1 MSKRNGSG
9 NHSETRKPNFLA
21 RLRGNT
27 SGNTLAIVGAALI
40 PLTAMI
46 GSGVDM
52 SRAYMAK
59 TRLQSACDSAALAG
73 RRVLVNDTL
82 DDNAIAEARRY
93 FNFNFPQ
100 EIYQTATFTP
110 TVTRPATGTVR
121 VTASTTIPTA
131 VMRIFGFTTL
141 PLSVTCD
148 ASMNF
153 VNTDIVLVLDV
164 TRSMFCTPEE
174 SGLCGR
180 TSEIP
185 ESRIVALR
193 DAVTA
198 LYEEL
203 EPMQAQLESQGRRLR
218 IAVVPF
224 AATVNVGHLIED
236 VNTDWIRSTAP
247 YETRTARYNTPT
259 YVGSLG
265 TPEAPVQQIYS
276 SGASITQAKCD
287 LYGQNISFTSPTFNA
302 SATTGGGPAPA
313 ATWQRSFSN
322 QEAAGTDWGWPGA
335 PDNTSGGADTTRSC
349 RRFYVETDTTY
360 VTRYRYSSEQWE
372 NEDINVSGLKDRG
385 ATVSRVTNN
394 GGTVPTN
401 TWRDPFEV
409 AADANNVNASTNI
422 TTTPVSWAGC
432 IEERDTVTSIT
443 ASQTS
448 LSIPSGAN
456 DLNIDLVPTNDNERW
471 RMFLPQLTWV
481 RTANSVTETD
491 SGDVTWR
498 GTAGDVFSACPTE
511 AKRLQAWTAD
521 TLDTYIASLVPDGST
536 YHDIGM
542 IWGARFISNA
552 GIFADSPDIFNNAAV
567 SRHIIYMTDGQLMTY
582 INAYS
587 AYGIEQNSE
596 RITGIHNA
604 TNDERNG
611 RHTKRFSMACQA
623 ARAKASVWVVAF
635 ATTPDASMSGCASNA
650 NQFFSATNRDQL
662 ITRFREIGANI
673 GALRLTQ

>member
-1 MSKRNGSG
+1 MFNRNGCG
-9 NHSETRKPNFLA
+9 NHSENRKQSFLA
-21 RLRGNT
+21 RLRDNT

-100 EIYQTATFTP
+100 GIYQTAAFTP
-110 TVTRPATGTVR
+110 TVTRPATGTFR
-121 VTASTTIPTA
+121 VAASTTIPTA

-164 TRSMFCTPEE
+164 TRSMFCTPAE

-203 EPMQAQLESQGRRLR
+203 EPMQTQLESQGLRLR

-224 AATVNVGHLIED
+224 ASTVNVGHLIAD
-236 VNTDWIRSTAP
+236 VNPAWIRNDNE
-247 YETRTARYNTPT
+247 YQTRLGIYNTPT

-265 TPEAPVQQIYS
+265 TPEAPVQQIFN
-276 SGASITQAKCD
+276 SGAGITQARCD
-287 LYGQNISFTSPTFNA
+287 LYGQNVSFGSGLFTASP
-302 SATTGGGPAPA
+302 TTGGGPAPA

-322 QEAAGTDWGWPGA
+322 NEAAGTDWGWTGA
-335 PDNTSGGADTTRSC
+335 ADNNSSTDGTRSC
-349 RRFYVETDTTY
+349 RRYYVETDTTY
-360 VTRYRYSSEQWE
+360 ETRYRYTSERWE
-372 NEDINVSGLKDRG
+372 PENINTASLKTRG
-385 ATVSRVTNN
+385 ATMSRVTNN

-401 TWRDPFEV
+401 TPRDPFEV

-432 IEERDTVTSIT
+432 IEERETVPTITS
-443 ASQTS
+443 SQTS
-448 LSIPSGAN
+448 LTVPSGAN
-456 DLNIDLVPTNDNERW
+456 DLNINLVPTNDNERW
-471 RMFLPQLTWV
+471 RMFLPQLTWL
-481 RTANSVTETD
+481 RPAGNASTTT
-491 SGDVTWR
+491 SGNVTWR
-498 GTAGDVFSACPTE
+498 GTAGDVFAACPVE

-521 TLDTYIASLVPDGST
+521 TLDTYIASLVPDGAT

-542 IWGARFISNA
+542 IWGARFISPS
-552 GIFADSPDIFNNAAV
+552 GIFADSPGTFNNSQV

-582 INAYS
+582 EEAYS
-587 AYGIEQNSE
+587 AYGIEQNQG
-596 RITGIHNA
+596 RITGVTNA
-604 TNDERNG
+604 TDTERNG
-611 RHTKRFSMACQA
+611 RHTKRFQMACQA
-623 ARAKASVWVVAF
+623 ARQNGASIWLVAF
-635 ATTPDASMSGCASNA
+635 ATATDASMSSCASNP
-650 NQFFSATNRDQL
+650 NQFFAASNRDQL
-662 ITRFREIGANI
+662 VARFREIGSNI

>member
-1 MSKRNGSG
+1 MFNRNRCG
-9 NHSETRKPNFLA
+9 NHSENRKQSFLA
-21 RLRGNT
+21 RLRDNT

-73 RRVLVNDTL
+73 RRVLTNDTL
-82 DDNAIAEARRY
+82 DANAIAEATRY

-100 EIYQTATFTP
+100 GIYQTAAFTP

-121 VTASTTIPTA
+121 VAASTTIPTA

-203 EPMQAQLESQGRRLR
+203 EPMQAQLESQGLRLR
-218 IAVVPF
+218 IGVVPF
-224 AATVNVGHLIED
+224 ASTVNVGHLLED
-236 VNTDWIRSTAP
+236 VNTNYITDANQYQSRRAL
-247 YETRTARYNTPT
+247 YNTPT
-259 YVGSLG
+259 YVGTPG
-265 TPEAPVQQIYS
+265 TPEAPVVQVYS
-276 SGASITQAKCD
+276 SGASISSSDCD
-287 LYGQNISFTSPTFNA
+287 KYGRNVSFTGFSP

-313 ATWQRSFSN
+313 ATWTREFSN
-322 QEAAGTDWGWPGA
+322 DEAPGVDWGYPDA
-335 PDNTSGGADTTRSC
+335 PDTGGTSRSC
-349 RRFYVETDTTY
+349 RRRYVETDTTY
-360 VTRYRYSSEQWE
+360 VTRYRYTSESYLSE
-372 NEDINVSGLKDRG
+372 NFDVSGLKDRG
-385 ATVSRVTNN
+385 SSILIATNN
-394 GGTVPTN
+394 GGSMATASNYDRVETAAGATN
-401 TWRDPFEV
+401 EGNGVT
-409 AADANNVNASTNI
+409 AI
-422 TTTPVSWAGC
+422 TTTSISWPGC
-432 IEERDTVTSIT
+432 IEERETDDGIT
-443 ASQTS
+443 ASGTG
-448 LSIPSGAN
+448 LTIPAGAL
-456 DLNIDLVPTNDNERW
+456 DLNINLIPTADNPDSQW
-471 RMFLPQLTWV
+471 RPFLPQLTYR
-481 RTANSVTETD
+481 RTAGSTTAT
-491 SGDVTWR
+491 SGTWMASS
-498 GTAGDVFSACPTE
+498 GEAVFAACPVE

-521 TLDTYIASLVPDGST
+521 TLDAYIGTLVPDGAT

-542 IWGARFISNA
+542 IWGARFISPS
-552 GIFADSPDIFNNAAV
+552 GVFADSPATFNNVQV

-582 INAYS
+582 IQAYS
-587 AYGIEQNSE
+587 AYGIEQNHE

-604 TNDERNG
+604 TDAERNG
-611 RHTKRFSMACQA
+611 RHTRRFSMACQA
-623 ARAKASVWVVAF
+623 ARQNGASIWVVAF
-635 ATTPDASMSGCASNA
+635 ATTPDASMSGCASNP
-650 NQFFSATNRDQL
+650 NQFFAATNRDQL
-662 ITRFREIGANI
+662 VARFREIGTNI